1 METKVLFKRFQYRN
15 LQDIANKNSLH
26 QDEVS
31 GGCLQQMDH
40 LELCVCVRVCARVR
54 VCVCAR
60 ARVYD
65 LWKMNLSRQLVLRM
79 AQHTSLTMHTL
90 FHYLTQQHSL
100 TSLELGCSDTVKL
113 L

>member
-1 METKVLFKRFQYRN
+1 MFAYHCKYNDSSDYFQAGSQSD
-15 LQDIANKNSLH
+15 LLKLSVVKH
-26 QDEVS
+26 E
-31 GGCLQQMDH
+31 
-40 LELCVCVRVCARVR
+40 